1 MWDPTAQTLAAQD
14 GSWQLVVN
22 PNGTYTFTQLQ
33 AMQHPDSSDPN
44 DSLPIKVTATV
55 VDGDKDA
62 VTKDF
67 VITVYDDGPALTV
80 GNQQVDETGG
90 FDTVQGTLEFAYGQ
104 DGPGS
109 LSLSAE
115 GAVWTAATQTLAAQ
129 DGSWQLVVN
138 PNGTYTFTQLQAMQH
153 PDSTDPNDSL
163 PIKVTATVTDG
174 DKDAVAK
181 DFVITVYDDGPAL
194 TVGNQQ
200 VDETGGLDVVQ
211 GTLDFA
217 YGQDGAGSLALS
229 AAGADW
235 NPATQTLA
243 AQDGSWQLVV
253 NPNGTYTFTQ
263 LQAMQHPDGTD
274 PNDSLPIKV
283 TATVTDGDNDAVAK
297 DFVITVYDDGP
308 ALTVGDQQVDETGG
322 FDTVE
327 GSLDF
332 AFGQDGAGILSLSA
346 EGAVWTAATQTL
358 AAQDGTWQLVV
369 NPNGTYTFTQLQA
382 MQHPDSTNP
391 NDSLPIKVTATVT
404 DADQDAVSQEF
415 TVTVYDDGPT
425 AGPLVQ
431 DAILANV
438 PGNAVTGN
446 LDIAYGTDG
455 PAQNVAA
462 LQLLDKD
469 GQPLEGQQVLGN
481 DGSPLTS
488 NGNSLEYVSDGS
500 GGVQAVVAGTSD
512 VVFTVSVDPATGTYT
527 VELGSAPLDAPTET
541 KLFSGPGGDQLN
553 TSATFQVTPDL
564 FVVATAAVT
573 TTPPGTGYVQWD
585 ADGMGV
591 YSPVTADQ
599 NIGPLE
605 ELRLTFQDADGD
617 TQPLKSASFT
627 LVDLGLIPTRPGAPP
642 QAEVAVYATY
652 LNGSPVGG
660 GTVLGDADGTVTLD
674 ITSPTSFDTV
684 VLTTSSEIK
693 TTQYQVRSVTVD
705 LDVPLTYTVLVTD
718 GDGDTTMT
726 GFDLTFDAD
735 GNITGTDASEVIVGT
750 DGIDIIDGG
759 GGADEIYGLA
769 GNDVLDGGDGDDTIA
784 GGPGADQLSG
794 GAGTDTLSYAGDS
807 TGVVVDLDANTA
819 SGGDAAGDVIS
830 GFENVTGGAGDD
842 QLTGDAGD
850 NVLVGGAGDDTLVGD
865 AGNDTLFGGSG
876 SDTLEG
882 GADDDILVG
891 GADNQTATGTG
902 DVLDGGAGEDTLFA
916 GDETDGDA
924 VDTVTG
930 GDGDDTFV
938 DGAEDNVTDFGD
950 DPGDLDSMVPQP
962 TEPG

>member
-1 MWDPTAQTLAAQD
+1 
-14 GSWQLVVN
+14 
-22 PNGTYTFTQLQ
+22 
-33 AMQHPDSSDPN
+33 
-44 DSLPIKVTATV
+44 
-55 VDGDKDA
+55 
-62 VTKDF
+62 
-67 VITVYDDGPALTV
+67 
-80 GNQQVDETGG
+80 
-90 FDTVQGTLEFAYGQ
+90 
-104 DGPGS
+104 
-109 LSLSAE
+109 
-115 GAVWTAATQTLAAQ
+115 
-129 DGSWQLVVN
+129 
-138 PNGTYTFTQLQAMQH
+138 
-153 PDSTDPNDSL
+153 
-163 PIKVTATVTDG
+163 VTDG

-181 DFVITVYDDGPAL
+181 DFVVTVYDDGPAL
-194 TVGNQQ
+194 TVGDQQ

-217 YGQDGAGSLALS
+217 YGQDGAGSLSLS

-243 AQDGSWQLVV
+243 AQDGTWQLVV

-283 TATVTDGDNDAVAK
+283 TA
-297 DFVITVYDDGP
+297 
-308 ALTVGDQQVDETGG
+308 
-322 FDTVE
+322 
-327 GSLDF
+327 
-332 AFGQDGAGILSLSA
+332 
-346 EGAVWTAATQTL
+346 
-358 AAQDGTWQLVV
+358 
-369 NPNGTYTFTQLQA
+369 
-382 MQHPDSTNP
+382 M
-391 NDSLPIKVTATVT
+391 VT
-404 DADQDAVSQEF
+404 DADQDPVSQEF

-446 LDIAYGTDG
+446 LDIAFGTDG

-469 GQPLEGQQVLGN
+469 GQPLEGQPVLGT

-488 NGNSLEYVSDGS
+488 NGNPLEYVSDGN

-527 VELGSAPLDAPTET
+527 VELGSAPLDAPTTT

-591 YSPVTADQ
+591 YNPVTADQ

-605 ELRLTFQDADGD
+605 ELRLTFEDADGD

-642 QAEVAVYATY
+642 QAEAALYATY
-652 LNGSPVGG
+652 LNGLQVGG
-660 GTVLGDADGTVTLD
+660 GTVLGEADGTVTLD
-674 ITSPTSFDTV
+674 ITSATSFDSI
-684 VLTTSSEIK
+684 VLTAGSK
-693 TTQYQVRSVTVD
+693 LTQYQVQSVTVD

-718 GDGDTTMT
+718 GDGDTTRT

-759 GGADEIYGLA
+759 GG
-769 GNDVLDGGDGDDTIA
+769 
-784 GGPGADQLSG
+784 
-794 GAGTDTLSYAGDS
+794 
-807 TGVVVDLDANTA
+807 
-819 SGGDAAGDVIS
+819 
-830 GFENVTGGAGDD
+830 
-842 QLTGDAGD
+842 
-850 NVLVGGAGDDTLVGD
+850 
-865 AGNDTLFGGSG
+865 
-876 SDTLEG
+876 
-882 GADDDILVG
+882 
-891 GADNQTATGTG
+891 
-902 DVLDGGAGEDTLFA
+902 
-916 GDETDGDA
+916 
-924 VDTVTG
+924 
-930 GDGDDTFV
+930 
-938 DGAEDNVTDFGD
+938 
-950 DPGDLDSMVPQP
+950 
-962 TEPG
+962 